1 MRETMKSKKIYLLLI
16 LIIAVISVF
25 LIKTYCQNNKLM
37 IKINEYDANR
47 FVSALDYF
55 EDTSQLQVNMSEDDI
70 DSEIA
75 AINNSLT
82 AITETIADYN
92 YIYSKDVQEPQFL
105 ILYLTNTKSDF
116 MGYKNGSKS
125 PDINSLNSIKAN
137 YEKINNI
144 SSSVFNYHNG
154 LSEDDWQSLKTTGF
168 LKDERWI
175 KWISEADSA
184 LSGSK

>member
-1 MRETMKSKKIYLLLI
+1 MR
-16 LIIAVISVF
+16 
-25 LIKTYCQNNKLM
+25 
-37 IKINEYDANR
+37 KINEYDANR
-47 FVSALDYF
+47 FVSALGYF

-75 AINNSLT
+75 GINNALT
-82 AITETIADYN
+82 AITETIADHN

-137 YEKINNI
+137 YEKINII

-154 LSEDDWQSLKTTGF
+154 LSEDDWQSLKRTGF
-168 LKDERWI
+168 LKDERWM
-175 KWISEADSA
+175 KWIGEADSA